1 MSDHAEL
8 ERLALRVAEL
18 SGELSARIET
28 GAEYPERRAVLD
40 ELRRQLEALESQA
53 TLIAVEMNRERG

>member
-1 MSDHAEL
+1 MDSEAEL

-18 SGELSARIET
+18 SGQLNAELAR
-28 GAEYPERRAVLD
+28 GADISERRQTLS

-53 TLIAVEMNRERG
+53 TLVAVEMNRLA